1 MPHHKYIRRH
11 AEAISNLSTHVRA
24 RIDHQRP
31 RNFGLESTLAVF
43 GPVWLLAVAQRHLD
57 RQLRCAALLSAEP
70 ALIRPMTRT
79 RPRVRIAAL
88 RAGALARICRAEAGR
103 IITRMIPPGRRAR
116 RRLRRPAPHE
126 TVPSPPAD
134 RNDESGGGVDV
145 TVTTWG
151 FIGSG
156 NIGTAVA
163 RLAVAAGHDV
173 ALSNSRGPEPL
184 STSWTIWVRTPERQ
198 PRPRRPGRVTS
209 SSRSLRGYPQV
220 PTEQLHGKIVIDTM
234 IYYPRGDGNIAEL
247 DDEATTSSALFQAHC
262 PTPGWSRAS
271 TTSSSTSL
279 LSPASPTEAPSLS
292 RATTTRRRRPSA
304 SPSTRSATTWSTLA
318 PSRRGGARARHG
330 GIRRHVCREPEGMGP
345 GRPARLGGRG
355 RGAGG
360 GGVSRSTTHPSA
372 RCTPATTARH
382 R

>member
-1 MPHHKYIRRH
+1 MPGAGSDDPRR
-11 AEAISNLSTHVRA
+11 TK
-24 RIDHQRP
+24 P
-31 RNFGLESTLAVF
+31 
-43 GPVWLLAVAQRHLD
+43 
-57 RQLRCAALLSAEP
+57 C
-70 ALIRPMTRT
+70 
-79 RPRVRIAAL
+79 
-88 RAGALARICRAEAGR
+88 
-103 IITRMIPPGRRAR
+103 
-116 RRLRRPAPHE
+116 
-126 TVPSPPAD
+126 PSPPAD

-304 SPSTRSATTWSTLA
+304 STSTRSATTWSTLA

-345 GRPARLGGRG
+345 GRPPRVGGRG

-360 GGVSRSTTHPSA
+360 GGGVARSTTHPSA
-372 RCTPATTARH
+372 
-382 R
+382 